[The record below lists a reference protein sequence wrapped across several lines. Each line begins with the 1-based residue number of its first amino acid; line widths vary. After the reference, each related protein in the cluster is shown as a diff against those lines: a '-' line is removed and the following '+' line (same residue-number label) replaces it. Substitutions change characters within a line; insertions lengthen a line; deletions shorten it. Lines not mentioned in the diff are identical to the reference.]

1 MQRRQKQMKGLK
13 KLISFAAVCGV
24 LGASVIPLSA
34 CAKSEEVLTLRV
46 ANWEEYIDLGD
57 WGEDELI
64 DIQNPYAENPDDG
77 IIGRNSIVDDFTEW
91 FNSQNFGY
99 EIKVEYSTFGTNEDL
114 YNRLKLGDV
123 YDIVCP
129 SDYLIMKL
137 IAEGAVEPYSDN
149 FLDAEDESNYYTRNV
164 SPYIAGVFSDNGWT
178 QYAAC
183 YMWGTVGVM
192 YNPET
197 IEDVED
203 INNFDILLDE
213 DYYKQVT
220 VKDNVRDAYFA
231 ALSILNKDTLLKG
244 DITAEKRTAL
254 LNATDEETVAAAEDI
269 LKRIKENVYSFE
281 TDSGKADMI
290 TGKVAANTQ
299 WSGDSVYIMDEAE
312 SDETNPTELWYSV
325 PEECTNLWFDGWVM
339 LKDGIGGDERRKQ
352 AAEAFVN
359 FLSRPDNAVR
369 NMYYIGYTSAIA
381 SDTMFDYF
389 DWYYGLSLDPEDEEY
404 FDEEITE
411 VFEYDVSYYFGGE
424 KGDYTIYI
432 DASTIDFDRQK
443 YADYKTIERLG
454 EEYGNDIEYTVYS
467 GIDDISR
474 GRQAFAQ
481 YPPESVIER
490 SVVMQDFGDRLGA
503 INQMW
508 INVRCPDLLDFNP
521 VVVWSTAGV
530 IVVLG
535 ALIIVYKLRYRLPS
549 LPRRKGKNNPV

>member
-1 MQRRQKQMKGLK
+1 MKGLK
-13 KLISFAAVCGV
+13 KLISFAAVCSV

-123 YDIVCP
+123 YDLVCP

-137 IAEGAVEPYSDN
+137 IAEGAVEPYSDD
-149 FLDAEDESNYYTRNV
+149 FLDAEEESNYYTRNV

-183 YMWGTVGVM
+183 YMWGTVGIM

-244 DITAEKRTAL
+244 DITAEERTAL

-535 ALIIVYKLRYRLPS
+535 ALIVVYKLRYRLPS
-549 LPRRKGKNNPV
+549 LPRRKGKNNPG

>member
-1 MQRRQKQMKGLK
+1 MKGLK

-123 YDIVCP
+123 YDLVCP

-137 IAEGAVEPYSDN
+137 IAEGAVEPYSDD

-244 DITAEKRTAL
+244 DITAEERTAL

-443 YADYKTIERLG
+443 YADYETTERLG

>member
-1 MQRRQKQMKGLK
+1 MKGLK

-123 YDIVCP
+123 YDLVCP

-137 IAEGAVEPYSDN
+137 IAEGAVEPYSDD

-203 INNFDILLDE
+203 INNFDILLDK

-389 DWYYGLSLDPEDEEY
+389 DWYYGMSLDPEDEEY

-549 LPRRKGKNNPV
+549 FPRRKGKNNPV

>member
-1 MQRRQKQMKGLK
+1 MKGLK

-123 YDIVCP
+123 YDLVCP

-137 IAEGAVEPYSDN
+137 IAEGAVEPYSDD

-244 DITAEKRTAL
+244 DITAEERTAL

-339 LKDGIGGDERRKQ
+339 LKDGIGGDERKKQ

-432 DASTIDFDRQK
+432 DASAIDFDRQK

>member
-1 MQRRQKQMKGLK
+1 MKGLK

-123 YDIVCP
+123 YDLVCP

-137 IAEGAVEPYSDN
+137 IAEGAVEPYSDD

-244 DITAEKRTAL
+244 DITAEERTAL

-443 YADYKTIERLG
+443 YADHKTIERLG

-535 ALIIVYKLRYRLPS
+535 ALIVVYKLRYRLPS

>member
-1 MQRRQKQMKGLK
+1 MKGLK

-114 YNRLKLGDV
+114 YNRLKLGDI
-123 YDIVCP
+123 YDLVCP

-137 IAEGAVEPYSDN
+137 IAEGAVEPYSDD

-164 SPYIAGVFSDNGWT
+164 SPYIASVFSDNGWT

-203 INNFDILLDE
+203 INNFDIMLDE

-244 DITAEKRTAL
+244 DITAEERTAL

-443 YADYKTIERLG
+443 YADHKTTERLG
-454 EEYGNDIEYTVYS
+454 KEYGNDIEYTVYS

-535 ALIIVYKLRYRLPS
+535 ALIVVYKLRYRLPS

>member
-1 MQRRQKQMKGLK
+1 MKGLK

-123 YDIVCP
+123 YDLVCP

-137 IAEGAVEPYSDN
+137 IAEGAVEPYSDD
-149 FLDAEDESNYYTRNV
+149 FLDAEEESNYYTRNV

-183 YMWGTVGVM
+183 YMWGTVGIM

-244 DITAEKRTAL
+244 DITAEERTAL

-443 YADYKTIERLG
+443 YADYKTTERLG
-454 EEYGNDIEYTVYS
+454 EEYGNNIEYTVYS

-481 YPPESVIER
+481 HPPESVIER

-535 ALIIVYKLRYRLPS
+535 ALIVVYKLRYRLPS

>member
-1 MQRRQKQMKGLK
+1 MKGLK

-114 YNRLKLGDV
+114 YNRLKLGDA
-123 YDIVCP
+123 YDLVCP

-137 IAEGAVEPYSDN
+137 IAEGAVEPYSDD

-183 YMWGTVGVM
+183 YMWGTVGIM

-203 INNFDILLDE
+203 INNFDILLDK

-244 DITAEKRTAL
+244 NITAEERTAL

-339 LKDGIGGDERRKQ
+339 LKDGIGSDERRKQ

-432 DASTIDFDRQK
+432 DASAIDFDRQK

>member
-1 MQRRQKQMKGLK
+1 MKGLK

-46 ANWEEYIDLGD
+46 ANWEEYINLGD

-123 YDIVCP
+123 YDLVCP

-137 IAEGAVEPYSDN
+137 IAEGAVEPYSDD
-149 FLDAEDESNYYTRNV
+149 FLDAEEESNYYTRNV

-244 DITAEKRTAL
+244 DITAEERTAL

-339 LKDGIGGDERRKQ
+339 LKDGIGGDERKKQ

-432 DASTIDFDRQK
+432 DASAIDFDRQK

-535 ALIIVYKLRYRLPS
+535 ALIVVYKLRYRLPS